1 MGYAKKK
8 DLVRTIAQYKDGLVR
23 AMQAASPKTFKQAF
37 VG

>member
-8 DLVRTIAQYKDGLVR
+8 DLVRTIAQYTDGLVR
-23 AMQAASPKTFKQAF
+23 AIQAASKKAFKWAF